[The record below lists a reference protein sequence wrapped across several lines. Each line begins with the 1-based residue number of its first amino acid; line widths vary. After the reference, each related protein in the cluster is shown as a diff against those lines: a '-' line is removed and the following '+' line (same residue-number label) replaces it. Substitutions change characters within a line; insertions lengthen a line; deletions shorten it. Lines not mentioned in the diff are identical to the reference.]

1 MKTGRRWG
9 NPRGALVFFP
19 KVRYNIGEFAVQ
31 GGRSVD
37 VPVYHLDK
45 VVKVRKEDMED
56 FDGPLDLILHLLS
69 KNKMEIRDIP
79 IALLLDQYL
88 EWMEQRERLNLE
100 VASEFVIMA
109 AHLVYIKTRM
119 LLSIDDEEALSEM
132 EQLMAALE
140 EHQNRESYER
150 IKGIT
155 QVLAGR
161 YAYGR
166 DYLTGQPQPLPQDQT
181 YRYQHQPQDL
191 TAAMQRIFQRGEGAA
206 APPTRAFRGIV
217 GREPYPVETKARW
230 ILDQLTTLGVTHFRA
245 LFQGSKSRSEIVATF
260 LAVLELCKSNR
271 IYLAGTSEDST
282 LTCTRPQ
289 GEGPQDSEDGGSQTW
304 N

>member
-1 MKTGRRWG
+1 M
-9 NPRGALVFFP
+9 
-19 KVRYNIGEFAVQ
+19 E
-31 GGRSVD
+31 

-69 KNKMEIRDIP
+69 KNKIEIRDIP
-79 IALLLDQYL
+79 ISLLLDQYL

-140 EHQNRESYER
+140 EHQHRESYAR
-150 IKGIT
+150 IQGIT

-166 DYLTGQPQPLPQDQT
+166 DYLVGQPQPLPQEKT
-181 YRYQHQPQDL
+181 YRYQHQPGDL
-191 TAAMQRIFQRGEGAA
+191 TAAMERLFQRGEGVA
-206 APPTRAFRGIV
+206 APPTRAFQGIV

-230 ILDQLTTLGVTHFRA
+230 ILDQLTTLGVTHFRS

-260 LAVLELCKSNR
+260 LAVLELCKSNQ
-271 IYLAGTSEDST
+271 IYLAGSSEDST
-282 LTCTRPQ
+282 LTCTQPA
-289 GEGPQDSEDGGSQTW
+289 GEAPQDTEDGGSQTW

>member
-1 MKTGRRWG
+1 M
-9 NPRGALVFFP
+9 
-19 KVRYNIGEFAVQ
+19 
-31 GGRSVD
+31 D

-45 VVKVRKEDMED
+45 VVKVRQEGMED

-69 KNKMEIRDIP
+69 KNKIEIRDIS
-79 IALLLDQYL
+79 ITQLLDQYL
-88 EWMEQRERLNLE
+88 DWMEQRERLNLE

-140 EHQNRESYER
+140 EHQNKESYQR
-150 IKGIT
+150 IQGIT

-166 DYLTGQPQPLPQDQT
+166 DYLVGTPQPLPQEQT
-181 YRYQHQPQDL
+181 YRYQHDPQDL
-191 TAAMQRIFQRGEGAA
+191 TAALQRLFQRGDGAA
-206 APPTRAFRGIV
+206 SPPTQAFRGIV

-245 LFQGSKSRSEIVATF
+245 LFRGSKSRSEIVATF
-260 LAVLELCKSNR
+260 LAVLELCKSHQ
-271 IYLAGTSEDST
+271 IYLAGTGEDST
-282 LTCTRPQ
+282 LTCTNPVD
-289 GEGPQDSEDGGSQTW
+289 GEPEEGDA
-304 N
+304 